1 MKCTV
6 QAKSNGVI
14 RGEAPHMD
22 AKNLAPTLDN
32 DDNWRL
38 EPRGREC
45 RFSGLFP
52 P

>member
-1 MKCTV
+1 MSCTV
-6 QAKSNGVI
+6 QAKLSCQI
-14 RGEAPHMD
+14 SCEAPHMD

-32 DDNWRL
+32 DDNWPL

>member
-1 MKCTV
+1 MMRV
-6 QAKSNGVI
+6 AQADRRI
-14 RGEAPHMD
+14 RARCEAPYMD

-32 DDNWRL
+32 EDNWPL
-38 EPRGREC
+38 DPRGREC

>member
-1 MKCTV
+1 MSRAR
-6 QAKSNGVI
+6 QAERSASP
-14 RGEAPHMD
+14 RCEAPYMD

-32 DDNWRL
+32 DDNCRL
-38 EPRGREC
+38 DPGGREC